1 MTRTTSSAAAVLSI
15 AMLAAGCSGGRDT
28 GSGVAV
34 NWSKVTSLAQ
44 GGGMAALIAAAR
56 KEGQLNVIGLA
67 PNRVNYGTIMK
78 DFTAKYGIRIN
89 DVNPAGS
96 SREEFNA
103 LVRPKSPA
111 RAPDVLDMTTAFANR
126 AARKKLL
133 ARYEVLEWYDIPA
146 AEKSADGTWYGDYG
160 GYIAIGYDAKTVKVP
175 PASIKDLAK
184 PIYKHEV
191 GIHGNPTQ
199 TNAAFSAVYAAT
211 LANGGSLSNIRPG
224 IAFFGHLKKIGNYV
238 PLTAGPASVRSGRTP
253 IVIWWDYLLASE
265 IAATDPRFK
274 IVIPSDASYEAYDD
288 QAISADAPHPAAAR
302 LWEEYLYSAAGQN
315 LWLQGTIRPAEL
327 PTMIANGTADK
338 AAAAMLPPAPPTP
351 LRFPTPAQLSAA
363 GAIVARQWRFKVG
376 R

>member
-28 GSGVAV
+28 DSGVAV

-111 RAPDVLDMTTAFANR
+111 RAPDVLDMTTAFASR

-211 LANGGSLSNIRPG
+211 LANRGSLSNIRPG

-327 PTMIANGTADK
+327 PTMIANGTADNS
-338 AAAAMLPPAPPTP
+338 AAAMLPPAPPTP

-363 GAIVARQWRFKVG
+363 GAIVARQWGFKVG